1 MGNFVQNNMEE
12 DNKYIKRQR
21 IYKTI
26 MLVVLTAFITC
37 IITAGYLS
45 SKFNLSNGEET
56 PISSLLTNMTD
67 DSMTSQLKNIKNI
80 IDKYY
85 LYDYDE
91 DEATDDAITGF
102 VASLGDPYTEY
113 IPADEMKEYTETIT
127 GNFVGIGIYMVKN
140 TEKNLIQVLAPIKES
155 PAEEAG
161 ILPGDFITKVDG
173 VEYTGDDMTAASNN
187 IKGEE
192 GTKVNLEVLRGEETL
207 NFEIERR
214 KINTNPVIAEKLEN
228 NIGYLEVSSFDE
240 DTADDFKEKFSRLKE
255 QGITSLI
262 IDLRDN
268 GGGLV
273 DEALDILDY
282 IVPKGENLLIT
293 VDKNGKEEID
303 KAEEDEILV
312 DMPVVVLVNNYSASA
327 SEIVAGALKDLGEAT
342 IVGTTTYGKGV
353 IQSLMSLRNG
363 SGLKVTIE
371 EYYTPNRS
379 KINEVGI
386 EPDVEVEEDTSTE
399 EDEQLQKAIDVLR

>member
-1 MGNFVQNNMEE
+1 MGNFAQNNMEE

-45 SKFNLSNGEET
+45 SKFNLYNGGET

-155 PAEEAG
+155 PAEEVG

-293 VDKNGKEEID
+293 VDKNGKEKID
-303 KAEEDEILV
+303 KAEEDEVLV
-312 DMPVVVLVNNYSASA
+312 DMPVVVLVNGYSASA

-342 IVGTTTYGKGV
+342 IVGTTTYGKGI

-371 EYYTPNRS
+371 EYYTPNKL
-379 KINEVGI
+379 KINGVGI